1 MSIRNTI
8 ILLLI
13 VAAASAGLTR
23 YFFPQVEVKNVE
35 VTKEVIKNDIKT
47 IVKEVTRPDGS
58 KEIVTEIVD
67 KSTKKETTKSETTI
81 AAKPQWMFNVGA
93 RMNVSDRDLYY
104 DLQAHRRILG
114 PFYLGA
120 SVSTD
125 KTIGVSIGM
134 EY

>member
-1 MSIRNTI
+1 MTIKNTA
-8 ILLLI
+8 ILVLI
-13 VAAASAGLTR
+13 VAALSAGLTR
-23 YFFPQVEVKNVE
+23 YFFPQVEFKNVE
-35 VTKEVIKNDIKT
+35 ITKEVIKNDIKT
-47 IVKEVTRPDGS
+47 IIKEVTRPDGS

-67 KSTKKETTKSETTI
+67 KSTKKETTKSETII

-93 RMNVSDRDLYY
+93 RMNVSNRDLYY
-104 DLQAHRRILG
+104 DLQAHRRIMG